1 MRRISWFVKHS
12 PSALLLAQLILL
24 GSLSASAARADDRGL
39 EQGKPADV
47 GMEAG
52 PLAEIPQ
59 RMKEFAAKQQIA
71 GAVTLVARQGRI
83 VHLEAVGLADI
94 ENKMPMR
101 KDSLFGVA
109 SMTKPITATAVMM
122 LADQGKLSI
131 DDPVAKHIPEF
142 KDAAL
147 AAGPPKR
154 QITIRDVL
162 THTAGLGG
170 SQQNEGTIK
179 ETVEKLAKR
188 KLDFEPGSKWQYS
201 PGLTVCGRVVEV
213 ASGKPFE
220 VFLREQIFEPLRMVD
235 TSFHPTAEQQRRL
248 VKLYQPSKDKQSLEA
263 TTHWITDLSEGRTP
277 NPSGGLFS
285 TAVDMARFY
294 QMILNGGQLDGR
306 RIVSAKSVE
315 QLTSIQTGDLKVG
328 FTDGNGWGLGWC
340 VVRKPQAVTRMLS
353 AGTYGHG
360 GAFGTQG
367 WVDPKRQMIFVL
379 MIQRTGFGNS
389 DGSDIRDI
397 FQDLAVKALRD

>member
-1 MRRISWFVKHS
+1 MQRIHEPFRFRASLIL
-12 PSALLLAQLILL
+12 ALLTLAWV
-24 GSLSASAARADDRGL
+24 LSANFAIADDRGL
-39 EQGKPADV
+39 EPGKPAHA
-47 GMEAG
+47 GMEEA

-59 RMKEFAAKQQIA
+59 RMKQFVEERQIS

-83 VHLEAVGLADI
+83 VHLEAAGLADI
-94 ENKMPMR
+94 ENKRPMQ
-101 KDSLFGVA
+101 KDTIFGVA
-109 SMTKPITATAVMM
+109 SMTKPITATAVMI
-122 LADQGKLSI
+122 LQDQGKLSI
-131 DDPVAKHIPEF
+131 DDPVSKYIPVF

-154 QITIRDVL
+154 EITIRDVL

-179 ETVEKLAKR
+179 ETAEKLAKR

-220 VFLREQIFEPLRMVD
+220 VFLREQLFEPLKMVD
-235 TSFHPTAEQQRRL
+235 TSFHPTPEQQKRL
-248 VKLYQPSKDKQSLEA
+248 VKLYQASKDKKSLEQ

-285 TAVDMARFY
+285 TATDMARFY
-294 QMILNGGQLDGR
+294 QMVLNGGQLDGR
-306 RIVSAKSVE
+306 RIVSEKAV
-315 QLTSIQTGDLKVG
+315 QQMTTVQTGDLKVG

-340 VVRKPQAVTRMLS
+340 VVRKPQGVSRMLS
-353 AGTYGHG
+353 PGTYGHG

-367 WVDPKRQMIFVL
+367 WVDPKREMIFVL
-379 MIQRTGFGNS
+379 LIQRSGLPNS
-389 DGSDIRDI
+389 DASPMREAL
-397 FQDLAVKALRD
+397 QELAVKAVRQ